1 LAGKRSSDH
10 ERAAGCF
17 GGSDAPQHPPPSD
30 MPPKRSPVLNAP
42 AVEDIAGEQ
51 SVVEEETPGDAAVVA
66 GPCVVVL
73 GVSPGNCR
81 AV

>member
-1 LAGKRSSDH
+1 
-10 ERAAGCF
+10 
-17 GGSDAPQHPPPSD
+17 

-42 AVEDIAGEQ
+42 VVEDIVGEQ
-51 SVVEEETPGDAAVVA
+51 SVVEEEETPGDAAVVA

>member
-1 LAGKRSSDH
+1 
-10 ERAAGCF
+10 
-17 GGSDAPQHPPPSD
+17 

>member
-1 LAGKRSSDH
+1 
-10 ERAAGCF
+10 
-17 GGSDAPQHPPPSD
+17 

-42 AVEDIAGEQ
+42 VVEDIVGEQ
-51 SVVEEETPGDAAVVA
+51 RVVEEEEEAPGDAAVVA
-66 GPCVVVL
+66 APCVVVL